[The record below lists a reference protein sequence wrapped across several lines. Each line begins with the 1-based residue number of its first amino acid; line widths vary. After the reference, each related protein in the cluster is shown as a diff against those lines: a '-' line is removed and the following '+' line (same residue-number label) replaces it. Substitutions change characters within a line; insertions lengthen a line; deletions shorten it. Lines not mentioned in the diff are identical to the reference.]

1 MAIETRHAN
10 ELTALNEYISQFRPE
25 DFSTSGALARPTPEN
40 RTEIERLKTR
50 LQRKRR
56 LAAALHERLEHE
68 QFRADEVILTQ
79 AEVDALLA
87 SWT

>member
-10 ELTALNEYISQFRPE
+10 ELAAIGEYITQFRPE

-40 RTEIERLKTR
+40 RTAIERLKTR
-50 LQRKRR
+50 LRRKRR

-87 SWT
+87 RWA